1 MRSYFLTIDLLFYY
15 NNIYKMCDNEPCSNF
30 QYLKP
35 LSIESLFE
43 VDDCTKYA
51 DTLEKAKRVRNA
63 FFSAKTAVYNFLQ
76 DCDVIADTLQSD
88 LSDNPTEMS
97 NIEDQYFAILNNLTS
112 AMYTSLKTT
121 YTSSNGLTKQLIN
134 VDLAKI
140 EDYPYGTT
148 QDDQGNTLPSPAA
161 DNFDTIYA
169 ARPQKSNDLTFN
181 HPFGN
186 GVTVLCHIPGVT
198 IQLNKINKLLKIKF
212 AQPEF
217 MSGYNRHGSYKKEKD
232 IITTLVLAPSIF
244 CTTDFTPWN
253 ENTEEVN
260 SFTGGCNPSGV
271 ATFMSD
277 PVNIGGYEAT
287 NVSYTNN
294 EGTTQGT
301 VNQNGWN
308 QFYGAGTDTNID
320 SKHGD
325 PTNTVFS
332 NVDIAMDFFE
342 EFQNYQDNYIINAD
356 MSYGNQVLEVM
367 NYLDRTIQT
376 MEGAHK
382 FVVQLSKI
390 NGTQPSGESDKC
402 DC

>member
-1 MRSYFLTIDLLFYY
+1 
-15 NNIYKMCDNEPCSNF
+15 MCDNEPCSNF

-88 LSDNPTEMS
+88 LSDNPTEMN

-121 YTSSNGLTKQLIN
+121 YTSCNGMTKQLIN

-140 EDYPYGTT
+140 EDYPYGATN
-148 QDDQGNTLPSPAA
+148 DGNNPPNTLPPPAA
-161 DNFDTIYA
+161 ANFDTIYA

-181 HPFGN
+181 HPYGN

-198 IQLNKINKLLKIKF
+198 IQLNKINKLLKVKF
-212 AQPEF
+212 AQPKF

-244 CTTDFTPWN
+244 CTNSFEPWN
-253 ENTEEVN
+253 EGANEEN
-260 SFTGGCNPSGV
+260 SFNHCNPAGV
-271 ATFMSD
+271 ATYMSD
-277 PVNIGGYEAT
+277 PVNLNNYESV
-287 NVSYTNN
+287 NMQYNN
-294 EGTTQGT
+294 NTENNGTTPINI
-301 VNQNGWN
+301 NQNGWN
-308 QFYGAGTDTNID
+308 QFYGDGTDTNLASRD
-320 SKHGD
+320 SE

-342 EFQNYQDNYIINAD
+342 EFQNYQDNYIIDEN

-367 NYLDRTIQT
+367 NYLDRTIAT

-390 NGTQPSGESDKC
+390 NGTQPNNEC
-402 DC
+402 DCCPKCEKKQCTC

>member
-1 MRSYFLTIDLLFYY
+1 
-15 NNIYKMCDNEPCSNF
+15 MCDNEPCSNF

-63 FFSAKTAVYNFLQ
+63 FFSAKTAVYNFIQ

-88 LSDNPTEMS
+88 LSDNSTEM
-97 NIEDQYFAILNNLTS
+97 NNVEDQYFAILNNLTS

-121 YTSSNGLTKQLIN
+121 YTSANGLTKQLIN

-140 EDYPYGTT
+140 EDSSVINSG
-148 QDDQGNTLPSPAA
+148 DSNTPVYSDSLH
-161 DNFDTIYA
+161 A

-186 GVTVLCHIPGVT
+186 GTTVLCHIPGVT
-198 IQLNKINKLLKIKF
+198 IQLNKSNKMLKVKF
-212 AQPEF
+212 AQPAY
-217 MSGYNRHGSYKKEKD
+217 MSGYNRHGSYKKEED
-232 IITTLVLAPSIF
+232 IITTLVLAPSIYATGSF
-244 CTTDFTPWN
+244 SEWDEALET
-253 ENTEEVN
+253 NTFPQNSYGPATIGEVKYSEDVN
-260 SFTGGCNPSGV
+260 DPNYASNDITVNGTAYTG
-271 ATFMSD
+271 
-277 PVNIGGYEAT
+277 
-287 NVSYTNN
+287 
-294 EGTTQGT
+294 
-301 VNQNGWN
+301 VNQNNLNEYIG
-308 QFYGAGTDTNID
+308 GASNGEF
-320 SKHGD
+320 
-325 PTNTVFS
+325 TNTVFS

-342 EFQNYQDNYIINAD
+342 EFQNYQDNYIINDDA
-356 MSYGNQVLEVM
+356 SYGNEVLEVM

-390 NGTQPSGESDKC
+390 NGTQSTAECDKC
-402 DC
+402 D